1 MVHRKRLAVLLSLV
15 ILAAITAVL
24 VWQLWPEEGAR
35 NRLILYGN
43 VDIRQV
49 DLAFNGSER
58 IATLL
63 VQEGDSVEK
72 GQLVA
77 TLETHKLRAAAAHS
91 RAQRDAQRQVV
102 ARLEAGSRPEEI
114 RRAQALWEAAKI
126 DANNAMVDYH
136 RQKTLRQNDA
146 TTTQNADN
154 ARTRAEAAQ
163 ANARAAKETF
173 DLAVAGSRQED
184 IAAAQATLQAYEA
197 QLVVAERN
205 LADAN
210 LYAPTAGVIQN
221 RILEP
226 GDMASPQTPAYT
238 LALTSPV
245 WVRAYVPEPDLGK
258 IRLGMTATVST
269 DSYPGKT
276 YEGWV
281 GFISPTAEF
290 TPKSVET
297 TEVRTALVY
306 QVRIYVKNPD
316 NELRLG
322 MPATVTVAL
331 TAGEPRRE

>member
-1 MVHRKRLAVLLSLV
+1 MSRRKRVGILLVLV
-15 ILAAITAVL
+15 ILAVVAGIL
-24 VWQLWPEEGAR
+24 VWQLWPWERTR
-35 NRLILYGN
+35 NHLILYGN

-58 IATLL
+58 VATLL
-63 VQEGDSVEK
+63 VQEGDPVEK
-72 GQLVA
+72 GQLLA
-77 TLETHKLRAAAAHS
+77 TLETHKLKAAVMHS

-114 RRAQALWEAAKI
+114 RKAQAQWDAAKI
-126 DANNAMVDYH
+126 DANNAVVNYH
-136 RQKTLRQNDA
+136 RLQTLREHDA
-146 TTTQNADN
+146 TTPQDVDN
-154 ARTRAEAAQ
+154 ARTQAEAAQ

-173 DLAVAGSRQED
+173 DLAMAGSRKED
-184 IAAAQATLQAYEA
+184 IAAAQATLQAYDA
-197 QLVVAERN
+197 QLVIAERD

-226 GDMASPQTPAYT
+226 GDMASPQVPVYA
-238 LALTSPV
+238 LALTNPV
-245 WVRAYVPEPDLGK
+245 WVRAYVPESALGK
-258 IRLGMTATVST
+258 IHLGMAATVST
-269 DSYPGKT
+269 DSFPGKV

-306 QVRIYVKNPD
+306 QVRIYVKNPE

-322 MPATVTVAL
+322 MPATVTIPL
-331 TAGEPRRE
+331 TAGTTGN

>member
-1 MVHRKRLAVLLSLV
+1 MSRRKRLGILLSLV
-15 ILAAITAVL
+15 ILAATTAVL
-24 VWQLWPEEGAR
+24 IWQLWPQEGAS

-63 VQEGDSVEK
+63 VQEGDPVGK
-72 GQLVA
+72 GQLLA
-77 TLETHKLRAAAAHS
+77 TLETHKLKAAVAHS

-102 ARLEAGSRPEEI
+102 ARLEAGSRPQEI
-114 RRAQALWEAAKI
+114 RKAQAQWEAAKI
-126 DANNAMVDYH
+126 DANNAAIDYH
-136 RQKTLRQNDA
+136 RLETLRQHDA
-146 TTTQNADN
+146 TTPQDVDN

-173 DLAVAGSRQED
+173 DLAVAGSRKED
-184 IAAAQATLQAYEA
+184 IAAAQATLEAYEA
-197 QLVVAERN
+197 QLVIAERD
-205 LADAN
+205 LVDAN

-238 LALTSPV
+238 LALINPV

-258 IRLGMTATVST
+258 VHLGMAAAVST
-269 DSYPGKT
+269 DSYPGKI
-276 YEGWV
+276 YEGRV

-306 QVRIYVKNPD
+306 QIRIYVKNPD

-322 MPATVTVAL
+322 MPATVTIPL
-331 TAGEPRRE
+331 TAGGAGD

>member
-1 MVHRKRLAVLLSLV
+1 MSRLKLLRILLILI
-15 ILAAITAVL
+15 ILAAVAGIL
-24 VWQLWPEEGAR
+24 LWRLWPRERTG
-35 NRLILYGN
+35 NLLVLYGN

-49 DLAFNGSER
+49 DLAFHGSER

-63 VQEGDSVEK
+63 VQEGDSVKE
-72 GQLVA
+72 GQLLA
-77 TLETHKLRAAAAHS
+77 TLETPRLKAAVEHG
-91 RAQRDAQRQVV
+91 RAQRDAQRQVL

-114 RRAQALWEAAKI
+114 RKAQAQWEAAKI
-126 DANNAMVDYH
+126 DANNATADYRRLQMLQQH
-136 RQKTLRQNDA
+136 DA
-146 TTTQNADN
+146 TTPQDLDN
-154 ARTRAEAAQ
+154 ARTRAEAAD

-173 DLAVAGSRQED
+173 DLAVAGSRKED

-197 QLVVAERN
+197 QLAITERD

-226 GDMASPQTPAYT
+226 GDMAFPQTPAYT
-238 LALTSPV
+238 LALTNPV
-245 WVRAYVPEPDLGK
+245 WVRAYVAEPDLGK
-258 IRLGMTATVST
+258 IHLGVAAAVAT
-269 DSYPGKT
+269 DSYPGKA

-297 TEVRTALVY
+297 TEVRKALVY
-306 QVRIYVKNPD
+306 QLRIYVKNPN

-322 MPATVTVAL
+322 MPATVTIPL
-331 TAGEPRRE
+331 TAGRTGE

>member
-1 MVHRKRLAVLLSLV
+1 MSRRKRFGVFLALV
-15 ILAAITAVL
+15 ILAAVAGIL
-24 VWQLWPEEGAR
+24 VWQLWPRETTR
-35 NRLILYGN
+35 HRLALYGN

-58 IATLL
+58 VATLL
-63 VQEGDSVEK
+63 VQEGDFIEK
-72 GQLVA
+72 GQLLA
-77 TLETHKLRAAAAHS
+77 TLETHKLKAAVTHS

-114 RRAQALWEAAKI
+114 RKAQAQWDAAKI
-126 DANNAMVDYH
+126 DANNAVVNYH
-136 RQKTLRQNDA
+136 RLETLREHDA
-146 TTTQNADN
+146 TTPQDVDN
-154 ARTRAEAAQ
+154 ARTQAQAAQ

-173 DLAVAGSRQED
+173 DLAVVGSRKED

-197 QLVVAERN
+197 QLVIAERD

-221 RILEP
+221 RILES
-226 GDMASPQTPAYT
+226 GDMVSPQVPVYT
-238 LALTSPV
+238 LALTDPV
-245 WVRAYVPEPDLGK
+245 WVRAYVPGPDLGK
-258 IRLGMTATVST
+258 IHAGMAAAVST
-269 DSYPGKT
+269 DSFPGKI

-306 QVRIYVKNPD
+306 QVRVYVKNPD

-322 MPATVTVAL
+322 MPATVTIPL
-331 TAGEPRRE
+331 TAGGTGE